1 MNQLCEADKLLLAD
15 LALTQKY
22 AKELVQSELME
33 IELGLREAENDRV
46 KKLND
51 LLMVLHKTGY

>member
-1 MNQLCEADKLLLAD
+1 MSLSVADKLLLAD
-15 LALTQKY
+15 LTLTQKY

-33 IELGLREAENDRV
+33 IELGLKEAEDDRV

-51 LLMVLHKTGY
+51 LLMVLHKKGY

>member
-1 MNQLCEADKLLLAD
+1 MNHLSVDDKLLLAD
-15 LALTQKY
+15 LALSQKY

-33 IELGLREAENDRV
+33 IELGLREAKNDRV

-51 LLMVLHKTGY
+51 LLVILHKTGY

>member
-1 MNQLCEADKLLLAD
+1 MSLSVADKLLLAD
-15 LALTQKY
+15 LTLTQNY

-33 IELGLREAENDRV
+33 IELGLKEAEDDRV

>member
-1 MNQLCEADKLLLAD
+1 MNHLSVDDKLLLAD
-15 LALTQKY
+15 LALSQKY

-51 LLMVLHKTGY
+51 LLVILHKTGY